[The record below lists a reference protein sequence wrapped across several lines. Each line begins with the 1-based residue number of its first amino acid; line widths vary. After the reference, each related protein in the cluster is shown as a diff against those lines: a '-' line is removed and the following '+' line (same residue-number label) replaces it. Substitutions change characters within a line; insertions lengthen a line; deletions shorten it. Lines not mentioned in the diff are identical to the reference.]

1 MAVAYIKEEMMVVL
15 IGNNEEVFIICADS
29 PEEIP
34 QVGGIFT
41 YLDVHRIIIEVTKQ
55 PSLFKSNVYAIRC
68 RRKDAE

>member
-1 MAVAYIKEEMMVVL
+1 MAVAYVKETVMVVM
-15 IGNNEEVFIICADS
+15 GENNEEVFVICADS
-29 PEEIP
+29 PEELP

-41 YLDVHRIIIEVTKQ
+41 YLGVHRTITEVTKQ